1 MAASRGADP
10 PPAGLEFLETGKYAD
25 MELVICLKPSHA
37 SGSSGG
43 GSGAARGTRGAKR
56 QRGPP
61 PPAPR
66 VLHTVAAH
74 RVVLAAQSAWAKA
87 MLNNVQPA
95 EVRRGWL

>member
-1 MAASRGADP
+1 MHQISLCLGQRGRRRERSAGSRRAS
-10 PPAGLEFLETGKYAD
+10 
-25 MELVICLKPSHA
+25 
-37 SGSSGG
+37 
-43 GSGAARGTRGAKR
+43 AKR

-61 PPAPR
+61 PR